1 MGTTRDVTERAAS
14 SVPTLAPALD
24 DSARVNPDRALKL
37 SIFAKLAMWIAAIAL
52 IPLFFTT
59 HRSLVRSEE
68 ALRGEARARLTAI
81 AQGKV
86 DRIETYANEQRRI
99 VSILTQS
106 LDVLTA
112 FQAVP
117 VGDPMATAGAS
128 GVVPERA
135 RDPEAGALVANGGAY
150 DGSGGD
156 VVEDIVGDIAED
168 IAEDITA
175 PLRRYVERKE
185 YSNLFLVSVAG
196 EVLMSVDPHPCSGT
210 NLTVG
215 RCRDHPMAEVYKRA
229 KTLLETEIS
238 RFTIVSTDDEPAAFV
253 AAPTLQQGA
262 MRGVVV
268 LQLSASPIYDIIND
282 YAGLEDSGEII
293 AADLSA
299 GHAVFVSPTRH
310 DPDAAFTRSVALG
323 GDVMVPLQEAARGI
337 QGYGH
342 MRDYRGVDT
351 VAVARYL
358 PSMRWG
364 LVVKQDES
372 EALALIHQERTI
384 VLIASAV
391 TALLVLLVTF
401 IVARSISRPISHLTN
416 VVQEL
421 AKGDLEQKIVP
432 TTRDELAVL
441 GHWFN
446 NMTEQLHKSYSTI
459 EETVRL
465 RTLELEQANH
475 ELRVAR
481 DAAESANRAK
491 SAFLANMSH
500 ELRTPLN
507 AVLGYTDLLLE
518 DAHEDGDDDRASD
531 LARIHQAGNHLLDLI
546 SDVLDLSKIEAGR
559 EDIFV
564 EEADVS
570 ELVNSVVTTVRPR
583 IDNNGNRLQVAFGE
597 ELGVATIDVRKTRQ
611 ILLNLVDNAA
621 KFTHKGLVSIQA
633 ERFVRDGEPRLSFAV
648 SDTGIGIPA
657 NKFSQL
663 FHTFEQLDSTT
674 TRHYGG
680 TGLGLALSQKLALI
694 MGGKIRV
701 ASEVGQGSTFTLE
714 LPAVMAATEDGVP
727 RPLTERED
735 YDRSSAGDYREH
747 VQIVIIDDGSDSRA
761 LLRRA
766 LEGAGY
772 AVACASN
779 GEEGLRLVRTCRPEV
794 VLLDVR
800 MPGVDGWATLASLK
814 SDESLA
820 DIPVVIV
827 SIVDDKKRGFVLGA
841 SEYLLKPFERSR
853 LLSAVRPYVST
864 HEEGR
869 PILVVEDD
877 EATRSA
883 TCRMLRSEGWTVRE
897 AEDGNDALA
906 QVAAEEPA
914 LILLDLMMPDLDGF
928 GFLEQLRAT
937 SKYAHLPVIVLTAKE
952 LTQSDMT
959 RLHEGLAKS
968 YQKGSINRERLVNE
982 VRLCIAK
989 RKYQDSKKD
998 RATTFH

>member
-1 MGTTRDVTERAAS
+1 MGKTRDVTERAAS

-24 DSARVNPDRALKL
+24 DSARVDPDRALKL
-37 SIFAKLAMWIAAIAL
+37 SIFTKLAMWIAAIAL
-52 IPLFFTT
+52 IPLFFTAY
-59 HRSLVRSEE
+59 RSLIRSEE

-112 FQAVP
+112 FQAFP
-117 VGDPMATAGAS
+117 VGDPMAMAGAS
-128 GVVPERA
+128 GAVPERA
-135 RDPEAGALVANGGAY
+135 RDPETGVLVAAGGAY
-150 DGSGGD
+150 DGSSGD
-156 VVEDIVGDIAED
+156 VV
-168 IAEDITA
+168 EDITA

-185 YSNLFLVSVAG
+185 YSNLFLVSVDG

-238 RFTIVSTDDEPAAFV
+238 RFTTVSTDDEPAAFV

-268 LQLSASPIYDIIND
+268 LQLSPSPIYDIIND

-310 DPDAAFTRSVALG
+310 DPDAAFTRSVVLG
-323 GDVMVPLQEAARGI
+323 GDVMVPLQKAARGI

-421 AKGDLEQKIVP
+421 AKGDLKQKIVP

-459 EETVRL
+459 EETVRQ

-518 DAHEDGDDDRASD
+518 DAHEDGDVDRASD

-570 ELVNSVVTTVRPR
+570 DLVNSVVTTVRPR

-633 ERFVRDGEPRLSFAV
+633 ERVVRDGESMLSFAV

-701 ASEVGQGSTFTLE
+701 ASELGKGSTFTLE

-727 RPLTERED
+727 RPRTERED
-735 YDRSSAGDYREH
+735 YDQISAGYREN

-779 GEEGLRLVRTCRPEV
+779 GEEGLKLVRTCRPEV

-853 LLSAVRPYVST
+853 LLSAVRPYVGT
-864 HEEGR
+864 HDEGR

-883 TCRMLRSEGWTVRE
+883 TCRMLRSEGWKVRE

-928 GFLEQLRAT
+928 GFLERLRAT
-937 SKYAHLPVIVLTAKE
+937 SKYAHLPVIVLTAKD